1 MLSILDRLNAEH
13 DWRLVLVAVL
23 VCFLVSISVVSCL
36 RRAIATAGRTRA
48 AWILTGGIELGC
60 GIWAAHFI
68 SMLAYDP
75 GIPVAYGIPQ
85 TALSLLVACMAA
97 VAGLAMAA
105 RAGTPIEAGLA
116 GCVVGAGVAAL
127 HYLGMWALEVSAREI
142 WALGIAV
149 TSIVAGIGLCVVA
162 MMIAVRSAGSWSMVG
177 AAALLTFAIVAQ
189 HFAGLA
195 GLTVTP
201 DASQAISRL
210 SMSSESL
217 AVAVV
222 AVLMLILIVGTV
234 SAFAH
239 RHLNGHNSRLVAA
252 LDNLSVGIVIFDAEE
267 RVLVCNRTY
276 MKTYDVPPHVVR
288 PGQGTLK
295 GMLAHRSANGTFRE
309 DREKYLLNLRSAL
322 ATSSSTHR
330 EPALADGRIMSVTT
344 HPMVGGGWVAV
355 HEDITEKRRS
365 EAETNSL
372 AERDRRRIW
381 IEETIGTFRTRIA
394 AMLKSVAENTA
405 TMNLTADD
413 LLDASARMM
422 VSTKAA
428 LDSSNETTASTATAA
443 TAANE
448 LAASIEE
455 INRQLKHTASAV
467 GAAVSRAVETDNEIA
482 LLADAAQ
489 KIGDVVKL
497 IQHIA
502 GQTNLL
508 ALNATI
514 EAARAGVAG
523 KGFAVVAAEV
533 KSLSVQTAKATDD
546 IVAQVG
552 AVQNSTKHVISSIQ
566 NITRQIQEINLY
578 SSEAAASVTV
588 QENATKEISASV
600 TGAATGAQ
608 SSLDVLDQVASDA
621 AATSLSAKTV
631 QRSSDLLT
639 KAATDL
645 RDEIDAFLKK
655 VGEKVDDIHQ
665 PPAAAAG

>member
-1 MLSILDRLNAEH
+1 MLSIFDRLNAEH

-23 VCFLVSISVVSCL
+23 VCFLVSIAVINCL

-48 AWILTGGIELGC
+48 AWIVTGGIELGC
-60 GIWAAHFI
+60 GIWATHFI
-68 SMLAYDP
+68 AMLAFDP

-85 TALSLLVACMAA
+85 TALSLLVACMVAA
-97 VAGLAMAA
+97 GGLAMAA
-105 RAGTPIEAGLA
+105 RASTRIEAGLG
-116 GCVVGAGVAAL
+116 GCVVGIGVAAL

-142 WALGIAV
+142 WALEITAI
-149 TSIVAGIGLCVVA
+149 SIVIGTGLCVVA
-162 MMIAVRSAGSWSMVG
+162 MMVAVRLAGPWSMVG
-177 AAALLTFAIVAQ
+177 AAALLTFAIAAQ
-189 HFAGLA
+189 HFADLA
-195 GLTVTP
+195 GLMVKP
-201 DASQAISRL
+201 DAGQTIGRL
-210 SMSSESL
+210 SMSPESL

-222 AVLMLILIVGTV
+222 VVLMLILFVGTV

-239 RHLNGHNSRLVAA
+239 RHLTGHNSRLVAA
-252 LDNLSVGIVIFDAEE
+252 LDNLSVGIVIFDADE
-267 RVLVCNRTY
+267 RVLVCNTTY
-276 MKTYDVPPHVVR
+276 MNIYDVPQHVVR

-295 GMLAHRSANGTFRE
+295 GLLAHRSSNGTFRE

-413 LLDASARMM
+413 LLNASARMM

-428 LDSSNETTASTATAA
+428 LESSNETTASTATAA

-467 GAAVSRAVETDNEIA
+467 GAAVS
-482 LLADAAQ
+482 LS
-489 KIGDVVKL
+489 L
-497 IQHIA
+497 IHI
-502 GQTNLL
+502 
-508 ALNATI
+508 
-514 EAARAGVAG
+514 
-523 KGFAVVAAEV
+523 
-533 KSLSVQTAKATDD
+533 
-546 IVAQVG
+546 
-552 AVQNSTKHVISSIQ
+552 
-566 NITRQIQEINLY
+566 
-578 SSEAAASVTV
+578 
-588 QENATKEISASV
+588 
-600 TGAATGAQ
+600 
-608 SSLDVLDQVASDA
+608 
-621 AATSLSAKTV
+621 
-631 QRSSDLLT
+631 
-639 KAATDL
+639 
-645 RDEIDAFLKK
+645 
-655 VGEKVDDIHQ
+655 
-665 PPAAAAG
+665 

>member
-1 MLSILDRLNAEH
+1 MLSIFDRLNAEH
-13 DWRLVLVAVL
+13 DWRLVLVAIL
-23 VCFLVSISVVSCL
+23 VCFLVSIAVINCL

-48 AWILTGGIELGC
+48 AWIVTGGIELGC
-60 GIWAAHFI
+60 GIWATHFI
-68 SMLAYDP
+68 AMLAYDP

-85 TALSLLVACMAA
+85 TALSLLVACMVAA
-97 VAGLAMAA
+97 AGLATAA
-105 RAGTPIEAGLA
+105 RATTRIEAGLA
-116 GCVVGAGVAAL
+116 GCVIGVGVAAL

-142 WALGIAV
+142 WALGI
-149 TSIVAGIGLCVVA
+149 TSISIVIGTGLCIAA

-177 AAALLTFAIVAQ
+177 AAALLTFAISAQ
-189 HFAGLA
+189 HFADLA
-195 GLTVTP
+195 GLTVKP
-201 DASQAISRL
+201 DASQAIGRL
-210 SMSSESL
+210 SMSPESL
-217 AVAVV
+217 AVAVI
-222 AVLMLILIVGTV
+222 AVLMLILFVGTV

-252 LDNLSVGIVIFDAEE
+252 LDNLSVGIVIFDADE
-267 RVLVCNRTY
+267 RVLVCNKIY
-276 MKTYDVPPHVVR
+276 MKTYDVPSHVVR

-295 GMLAHRSANGTFRE
+295 GMLAHRLANGTFRE
-309 DREKYLLNLRSAL
+309 DRDKYLLNLRSSL

-365 EAETNSL
+365 EAKTNSL
-372 AERDRRRIW
+372 AERDRRRVW

-405 TMNLTADD
+405 TMNSTADD
-413 LLDASARMM
+413 LLNASARMM

-428 LDSSNETTASTATAA
+428 LDSSHETTASTATAA

-448 LAASIEE
+448 LTASIEE

-467 GAAVSRAVETDNEIA
+467 GVAVSKAVETDTEIV

-514 EAARAGVAG
+514 EAARAGSAG

-552 AVQNSTKHVISSIQ
+552 AVQNSTKNVIASIQ

-588 QENATKEISASV
+588 QENATKEISGSV
-600 TGAATGAQ
+600 IGAAEGAR
-608 SSLDVLDQVASDA
+608 SSLEVLDQVTSDA
-621 AATSLSAKTV
+621 TATSSSAKTV
-631 QRSSDLLT
+631 QRSSELLT
-639 KAATDL
+639 RAATEL

-655 VGEKVDDIHQ
+655 VGEKVDDIDH
-665 PPAAAAG
+665 PSAAAAG